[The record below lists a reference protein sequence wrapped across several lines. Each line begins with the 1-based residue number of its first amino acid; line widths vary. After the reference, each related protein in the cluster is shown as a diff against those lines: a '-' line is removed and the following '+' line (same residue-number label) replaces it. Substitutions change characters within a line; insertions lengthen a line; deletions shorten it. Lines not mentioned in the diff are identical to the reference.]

1 MISLAQ
7 LPPCTP
13 AVVVSLPRTRHMA
26 QRLLSLGICPGAE
39 IQNLQNRGRGPL
51 IVRVHGVR
59 LALGRGQASR
69 VVVQPLSIDECSE
82 SIAEGTNAALGPR
95 GRSWGRR

>member
-7 LPPCTP
+7 LPACTP
-13 AVVVSLPRTRHMA
+13 AVVVSLPRMRPMA

-39 IQNLQNRGRGPL
+39 IENLQNRGRGPL

-59 LALGRGQASR
+59 VALGRGEASR
-69 VVVQPLSIDECSE
+69 VAVQPLAVGVCSE
-82 SIAEGTNAALGPR
+82 PDTGDPDTAVAS
-95 GRSWGRR
+95 

>member
-1 MISLAQ
+1 MTISLAQ

-13 AVVVSLPRTRHMA
+13 AVVVSLPRARHMA

-39 IQNLQNRGRGPL
+39 IENLQNRGRGPL

-69 VVVQPLSIDECSE
+69 VVVQPLSIDEC
-82 SIAEGTNAALGPR
+82 AEPDTEDANSALAP
-95 GRSWGRR
+95 